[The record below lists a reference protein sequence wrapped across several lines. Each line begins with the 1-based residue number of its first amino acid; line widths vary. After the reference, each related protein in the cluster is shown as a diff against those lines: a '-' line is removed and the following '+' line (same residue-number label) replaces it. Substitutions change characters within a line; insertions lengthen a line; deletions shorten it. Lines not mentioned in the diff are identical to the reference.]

1 MTPSNFEEKT
11 TKRTEIF
18 KGNIIDVYVDDVTL
32 PDGRHATR
40 ELVLHHGAVAVL
52 AVTNEQKIVLVRQFR
67 KPLERD
73 TLEIPA
79 GKIDPGEENDPIH
92 TAKRELEEETDYQ
105 ANEWKEIVG
114 MYSTP
119 GFSDE
124 FLTIYEAKH
133 LTKAA
138 RPLAQGEDEFLQ
150 CEELTL
156 SEVKDAIASGLI
168 CDAKTLYAVTYWE
181 LQLTKGGTEV
191 S

>member
-1 MTPSNFEEKT
+1 MKPSKFEEKT

-18 KGNIIDVYVDDVTL
+18 KGKIIDVYVDDVKL
-32 PDGRHATR
+32 PDGRSATR

-52 AVTNEQKIVLVRQFR
+52 AVTDEQKIVLVRQFR

-79 GKIDPGEENDPIH
+79 GKIDPGEEHAPLH

-105 ANEWKEIVG
+105 ADTWTEIVG

-124 FLTIYEAKH
+124 FLTIYEAKQ
-133 LTKAA
+133 LKKAD
-138 RPLAQGEDEFLQ
+138 RPLDQDEDEFLQ

-156 SEVKDAIASGLI
+156 AQVKEAIDSGLI

-181 LQLTKGGTEV
+181 LQLTKGGTEA